1 MSNCIRVAKTVEVV
15 GNRVGG
21 NLMKLA
27 KEFANQ
33 VVVCTF
39 GDDFHAV
46 AGGKDH
52 RFAHVV
58 AADKRLQREPKGI
71 IVECEPLTEF
81 DRRRFMAESDECEL
95 HHWNVCRPP
104 KILAPK
110 NVTKTPMKP
119 TIDRYAA
126 FLPRQPAIRR

>member
-1 MSNCIRVAKTVEVV
+1 
-15 GNRVGG
+15 
-21 NLMKLA
+21 MKLA

-33 VVVCTF
+33 VVICTL
-39 GDDFHAV
+39 GDDFHPV
-46 AGGKDH
+46 ARGKDH
-52 RFAHVV
+52 HLAHVV
-58 AADKRLQREPKGI
+58 SAHKGLQRESKGI
-71 IVECEPLTEF
+71 IVECEPFTEF
-81 DRRRFMAESDECEL
+81 DRRRLVAESDECEL

-110 NVTKTPMKP
+110 NVTETPMKP